1 MLVNRAVW
9 STMSRLEWTYQMCS
23 LFWLH
28 ILPLSYPNKISILI
42 LPWQNCF
49 SIPYPDKIASPIKK
63 LLAISDLN
71 KTYLTLTGPFPGR
84 WPRLI
89 CFPGRRVGFRWFL
102 GGRWVVSSGRARNW
116 KEQCNCLG
124 MFNSYHTSVSW
135 KIVTLCFSLLDWAQ
149 GEQGVHLGA
158 LRELRSADQDVEL
171 GRRAKVAPW
180 KLGNTFSIWWD
191 KGGFGSRRW
200 WLTSYWVGP
209 DGRGSSSS

>member
-1 MLVNRAVW
+1 MWKQWQCQSPKMTSNI
-9 STMSRLEWTYQMCS
+9 M
-23 LFWLH
+23 
-28 ILPLSYPNKISILI
+28 LPLQGLITKVDEIDRFCFPYQYPSKLAG
-42 LPWQNCF
+42 LVYPWQNRF
-49 SIPYPDKIASPIKK
+49 LYIILTKSYPDKIAI
-63 LLAISDLN
+63 
-71 KTYLTLTGPFPGR
+71 LTLTGPFPGR

-102 GGRWVVSSGRARNW
+102 GGRCVVSSGRARNW
-116 KEQCNCLG
+116 KERCHCLG
-124 MFNSYHTSVSW
+124 IFNSYEKLGPW